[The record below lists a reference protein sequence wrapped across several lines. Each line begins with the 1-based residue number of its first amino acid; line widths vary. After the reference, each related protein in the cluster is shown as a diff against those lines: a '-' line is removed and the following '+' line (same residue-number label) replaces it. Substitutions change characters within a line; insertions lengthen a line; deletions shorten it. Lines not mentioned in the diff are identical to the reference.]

1 MSKETDRTGSDTRMA
16 LAMMALCAAFSMQ
29 AAADWSTEVY
39 TNVANGVEWTY
50 KIDTEAN
57 TAYLVNRAEGAIVE
71 KTTAGVLCI
80 PDALEKDDT
89 SYSVTAFDS
98 LAACSNLTGVVF
110 PKTTLAQTAT
120 AAATFQETPNSV
132 AVWFKG
138 PETVSSGTQ
147 PVATIASSL
156 AHAFSNNLALCAV
169 VLGPNV
175 GPGEGNTS
183 DEPMFAGCSNV
194 KVFVP
199 ASRWGENGESS
210 VYYYSDD
217 SQAKVIRYGAGM
229 DIDISIDGTFTVAT
243 TNRLD
248 DVLSVAN
255 YLHDYCGMNPKI
267 VVTNVTEIAEGL
279 ITADRLPIAASDSL
293 TFAVRNQAEL
303 NAVLAAVPDGM
314 SVGIDCTSATENV
327 KLSSESEDS
336 VWLKLPESRQH
347 FVDLDEKKI
356 ILQ

>member
-1 MSKETDRTGSDTRMA
+1 MSKQTYRTGSDTGVA
-16 LAMMALCAAFSMQ
+16 LAIFALCAVMSMQ
-29 AAADWSTEVY
+29 ATADWSTEVY

-50 KIDTEAN
+50 KIDTEAG

-89 SYSVTAFDS
+89 SYSVTAFGT
-98 LAACSNLTGVVF
+98 LAECANLTGVVF

-120 AAATFQETPNSV
+120 AATFQGNAKSV
-132 AVWFKG
+132 AVWFRG

-147 PVATIASSL
+147 PVASVASSL
-156 AHAFSNNLALCAV
+156 AQAFSDNQALRAV

-175 GPGEGNTS
+175 GPGEGNTI

-199 ASRWGENGESS
+199 AARWGENGESS
-210 VYYYSDD
+210 VYYYSAD
-217 SQAKVIRYGAGM
+217 SQAQVIRYGAGM
-229 DIDISIDGTFTVAT
+229 DIDISIDGTFTVTT

-314 SVGIDCTSATENV
+314 TFGIDCTGATEDV

-336 VWLKLPESRQH
+336 VWLKLPQSREH
-347 FVDLDEKKI
+347 LVDIDTERVVLK
-356 ILQ
+356 